1 MECELIYLTLKK
13 TIKLEEYQMALYLV
27 ESTINNVTT
36 KDAFSALVDKVNT
49 AADVSVIEVQVA
61 KNFSRA
67 YFIIEAGEETTA
79 TAALE
84 AQGITIDLA
93 KEVRLIGKDLSEV
106 KAGGEQVNYLVE
118 WEIPAEITMEKYL
131 ERKKKN
137 SVKYEEVPD
146 VKFSRTYVCEDM
158 TKCLCFYDAPDE
170 AAVKRAREAVQTPIT
185 SLTEL
190 AD

>member
-1 MECELIYLTLKK
+1 MSLF
-13 TIKLEEYQMALYLV
+13 LV
-27 ESTINNVTT
+27 ESKISAVSN
-36 KDAFSALVDKVNT
+36 KEQFEALVENVHGT
-49 AADVSVIEVQVA
+49 EGTGVIEVQVA
-61 KNFSRA
+61 KDFSRA
-67 YFIIEAGEETTA
+67 YFIIEADTDVA
-79 TAALE
+79 AKSALE
-84 AQGITIDLA
+84 AQNVTIELV
-93 KEVRLIGKDLSEV
+93 KEVRLIGKELEEV
-106 KAGGEQVNYLVE
+106 KANKEHVNYLVE
-118 WEIPAEITMEKYL
+118 WEIPAEITMDKYL

>member
-1 MECELIYLTLKK
+1 MTLF
-13 TIKLEEYQMALYLV
+13 LV
-27 ESTINNVTT
+27 ESNVNGISS
-36 KDAFSALVDKVNT
+36 KEQFSQLVEQVHG
-49 AADVSVIEVQVA
+49 AEEVQVVEVQVA
-61 KNFSRA
+61 KDYSRA
-67 YFIIEAGEETTA
+67 YFIVETTNEELA
-79 TAALE
+79 KSTLE
-84 AQGITIDLA
+84 KQQLQVSLV
-93 KEVRLIGKDLSEV
+93 KEVRLIGQELENV
-106 KAGGEQVNYLVE
+106 KTNNEHVNYLVE
-118 WEIPAEITMEKYL
+118 WEIPAEITMDQYL

-170 AAVKRAREAVQTPIT
+170 AAVKRAREAVATPIT

>member
-1 MECELIYLTLKK
+1 MTLF
-13 TIKLEEYQMALYLV
+13 LV
-27 ESTINNVTT
+27 EANV
-36 KDAFSALVDKVNT
+36 KGISNKEQFSQLVEQVHG
-49 AADVSVIEVQVA
+49 AEGVQVIEVQVA
-61 KNFSRA
+61 KNYSRA
-67 YFIIEAGEETTA
+67 YFIIETTNESLAKA
-79 TAALE
+79 TLE
-84 AQGITIDLA
+84 KQQVEIVLV
-93 KEVRLIGKDLSEV
+93 KEVRLIGQDLENV
-106 KAGGEQVNYLVE
+106 KKNNEHVNYLVE
-118 WEIPAEITMEKYL
+118 WEIPAEITMEQYL

-170 AAVKRAREAVQTPIT
+170 AAVKRAREAVSTPIT

>member
-1 MECELIYLTLKK
+1 MTLF
-13 TIKLEEYQMALYLV
+13 LV
-27 ESTINNVTT
+27 ESNVNGISS
-36 KDAFSALVDKVNT
+36 KEQFSQLVEQVHG
-49 AADVSVIEVQVA
+49 AEGVQVVEVQVA
-61 KNFSRA
+61 KDYSRA
-67 YFIIEAGEETTA
+67 YFIVETTNEEL
-79 TAALE
+79 TKLTLE
-84 AQGITIDLA
+84 KQQLQVSLV
-93 KEVRLIGKDLSEV
+93 KEVRLIGQELENV
-106 KAGGEQVNYLVE
+106 KTNNEHVNYLVE
-118 WEIPAEITMEKYL
+118 WEIPAEITMDQYL

-170 AAVKRAREAVQTPIT
+170 AAVKRAREAVATPIT

>member
-1 MECELIYLTLKK
+1 MS
-13 TIKLEEYQMALYLV
+13 LYLV
-27 ESTINNVTT
+27 ESTINEVSS
-36 KDAFSALVDKVNT
+36 KEAFSALVDKVHATKN
-49 AADVSVIEVQVA
+49 VGVIEVQVA
-61 KNFSRA
+61 KDFSRG
-67 YFIIEAGEETTA
+67 YFIIEATEEE
-79 TAALE
+79 AAKEALQ
-84 AQGITIDLA
+84 AQGVSIDLI
-93 KEVRLIGKDLSEV
+93 KEVRLIGKELDEV

-185 SLTEL
+185 LLTEL
-190 AD
+190 SD

>member
-1 MECELIYLTLKK
+1 MLCK
-13 TIKLEEYQMALYLV
+13 M
-27 ESTINNVTT
+27 
-36 KDAFSALVDKVNT
+36 
-49 AADVSVIEVQVA
+49 
-61 KNFSRA
+61 FSRA
-67 YFIIEAGEETTA
+67 YFIIEADTEVGA
-79 TAALE
+79 KSALE
-84 AQGITIDLA
+84 AQNVTIELV
-93 KEVRLIGKDLSEV
+93 KEVRLIGKELEEV
-106 KAGGEQVNYLVE
+106 KANKEHVNYLVE
-118 WEIPAEITMEKYL
+118 WEIPAEITMDKYL

>member
-1 MECELIYLTLKK
+1 MSLFLI
-13 TIKLEEYQMALYLV
+13 
-27 ESTINNVTT
+27 ESTINNIST
-36 KDAFSALVDKVNT
+36 KKAFSTLIDAIHSTDGT
-49 AADVSVIEVQVA
+49 SVIEVQVA
-61 KNFSRA
+61 KDFSRA
-67 YFIIEAGEETTA
+67 YFIIEAADEATA
-79 TAALE
+79 KAALE
-84 AQGITIDLA
+84 KQDVETDLV
-93 KEVRLIGKDLSEV
+93 KEVRLIGKELEEV
-106 KAGGEQVNYLVE
+106 KTNNEHVNYLVE
-118 WEIPAEITMEKYL
+118 WEIPAEITMDKYL

>member
-1 MECELIYLTLKK
+1 MGLF
-13 TIKLEEYQMALYLV
+13 LV
-27 ESTINNVTT
+27 ESTINEVST
-36 KDAFSALVDKVNT
+36 KEAFSALVENVHATESAK
-49 AADVSVIEVQVA
+49 VIEVQVA

-67 YFIIEAGEETTA
+67 YFIIEATNEEA
-79 TAALE
+79 AKSALE
-84 AQGITIDLA
+84 AQNITIDLA
-93 KEVRLIGKDLSEV
+93 KEVRLIGKQLDEV

-170 AAVKRAREAVQTPIT
+170 AAVKRAREAVETPIT

-190 AD
+190 AE

>member
-1 MECELIYLTLKK
+1 MSLF
-13 TIKLEEYQMALYLV
+13 LV
-27 ESTINNVTT
+27 ESTINEVSSKNEFKSLVEKVHTT
-36 KDAFSALVDKVNT
+36 ESVE
-49 AADVSVIEVQVA
+49 VIEVQVA
-61 KNFSRA
+61 KDFSRS
-67 YFIIEAGEETTA
+67 YFILESLEQDVAIS
-79 TAALE
+79 ALQS
-84 AQGITIDLA
+84 QGISIDLV
-93 KEVRLIGKDLSEV
+93 KEVRLIGKELDEV

-190 AD
+190 VD

>member
-1 MECELIYLTLKK
+1 MGLF
-13 TIKLEEYQMALYLV
+13 LV
-27 ESTINNVTT
+27 EGTVQKVET
-36 KDAFSALVDKVNT
+36 KEAFSALIEQVQAGDK
-49 AADVSVIEVQVA
+49 AQVIEVQVA
-61 KNFSRA
+61 KDFSRA
-67 YFIIEAGEETTA
+67 YFILEADTEENA
-79 TAALE
+79 TAALASE
-84 AQGITIDLA
+84 QVKVDLV
-93 KEVRLIGKDLSEV
+93 KEVRLIGKELDEV
-106 KAGGEQVNYLVE
+106 KAGSDEVNYLVE

-170 AAVKRAREAVQTPIT
+170 AAVKRAREAVETPIT

-190 AD
+190 ADK

>member
-1 MECELIYLTLKK
+1 MSLF
-13 TIKLEEYQMALYLV
+13 LV
-27 ESTINNVTT
+27 ESKISAVSN
-36 KDAFSALVDKVNT
+36 KEQFEALVENVHGT
-49 AADVSVIEVQVA
+49 EGTGVIEVQVA
-61 KNFSRA
+61 KDFSRA
-67 YFIIEAGEETTA
+67 YFIIEADIDVA
-79 TAALE
+79 AKSALE
-84 AQGITIDLA
+84 AQNVTIELV
-93 KEVRLIGKDLSEV
+93 KEVRLIGKELEEV
-106 KAGGEQVNYLVE
+106 KANKEHVNYLVE
-118 WEIPAEITMEKYL
+118 WEIPAEITMDKYL

>member
-1 MECELIYLTLKK
+1 MSLF
-13 TIKLEEYQMALYLV
+13 LV
-27 ESTINNVTT
+27 ESTISAVSN
-36 KDAFSALVDKVNT
+36 KEQFEALVENVHAT
-49 AADVSVIEVQVA
+49 EGAGVIEVQVA
-61 KNFSRA
+61 KDFSRA
-67 YFIIEAGEETTA
+67 YFIIEADAEVA
-79 TAALE
+79 AKSALE
-84 AQGITIDLA
+84 AQNVTIELV
-93 KEVRLIGKDLSEV
+93 KEVRLIGKELEEV
-106 KAGGEQVNYLVE
+106 KANKEHVNYLVE
-118 WEIPAEITMEKYL
+118 WEIPAEITMDKYL